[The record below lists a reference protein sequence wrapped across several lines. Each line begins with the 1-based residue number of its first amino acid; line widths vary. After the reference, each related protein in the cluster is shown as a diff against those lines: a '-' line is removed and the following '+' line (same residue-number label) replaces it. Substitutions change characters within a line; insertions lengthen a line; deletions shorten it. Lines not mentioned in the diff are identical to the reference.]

1 MVLNVRCS
9 FCRCPC
15 FSGVMA
21 HTTTFFLWT
30 SMPAHRSYT
39 MFIGFLP
46 GELKSFTGGA
56 RGCQAWVKVSPTCF
70 PCGSDRRWCL
80 HVIQITL
87 VVRLAA
93 RISSRSLTLPRLAA
107 ILPFFMRGGAP
118 AAHDS
123 LVANSKSGERYHK
136 KSLFSLLGGEYQPPL
151 MLEKN
156 RTSLRKSNSPPI
168 SD

>member
-56 RGCQAWVKVSPTCF
+56 RGCQAWVKFSPTCF

-80 HVIQITL
+80 HGIQITL

-93 RISSRSLTLPRLAA
+93 RRSSRSLTLPRLAA

-118 AAHDS
+118 AAHGP
-123 LVANSKSGERYHK
+123 LVANSV
-136 KSLFSLLGGEYQPPL
+136 FTLGIL
-151 MLEKN
+151 
-156 RTSLRKSNSPPI
+156 RTLAQNELSF
-168 SD
+168 